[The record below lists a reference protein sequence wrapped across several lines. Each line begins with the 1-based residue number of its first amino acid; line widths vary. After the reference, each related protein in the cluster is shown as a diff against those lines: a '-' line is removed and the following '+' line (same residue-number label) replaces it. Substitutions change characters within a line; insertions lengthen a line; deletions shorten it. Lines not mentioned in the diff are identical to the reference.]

1 MQNSIILKQFCQM
14 KTIIYSQDT
23 WFEIIF
29 LLMRT
34 ITFFEIHAL
43 LNPTVSAF
51 QHERFYTATFGTIQS
66 CILNISIHRES
77 WRITHLYSLLCVQT

>member
-34 ITFFEIHAL
+34 ITFFEIHVL
-43 LNPTVSAF
+43 LNPAISAF
-51 QHERFYTATFGTIQS
+51 
-66 CILNISIHRES
+66 
-77 WRITHLYSLLCVQT
+77 